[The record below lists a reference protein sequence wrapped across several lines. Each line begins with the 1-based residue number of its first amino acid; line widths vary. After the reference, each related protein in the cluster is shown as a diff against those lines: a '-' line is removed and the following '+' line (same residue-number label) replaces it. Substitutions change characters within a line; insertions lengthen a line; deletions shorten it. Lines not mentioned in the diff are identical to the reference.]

1 MDSSRIYVT
10 GFIGSRR
17 KQLAQE
23 LAKQYDYEYIDID
36 KLIEASD
43 GRSIR
48 KICMMDG
55 EHGYRNKEYEVLK
68 SLEDR

>member
-17 KQLAQE
+17 KQLARE
-23 LAKQYDYEYIDID
+23 LAEKYGYEYIDID
-36 KLIEASD
+36 KLIEDSD

-48 KICMMDG
+48 KICMMD
-55 EHGYRNKEYEVLK
+55 
-68 SLEDR
+68 

>member
-43 GRSIR
+43 ASI
-48 KICMMDG
+48 
-55 EHGYRNKEYEVLK
+55 
-68 SLEDR
+68 SLSISIYS